1 MRQSILFLLVLASLL
16 IAAPVLAGQAAS
28 NTGCGLGT
36 VLWGDNADGSVV
48 SQSFQATT
56 NGTFGNQTFGITS
69 GTSGCDQP
77 ANIIKNDRTLAFT
90 ADNMDLLAR
99 DIAAGEGE
107 TLETLAEL
115 IEVPTAD
122 RPAFYASLQ
131 QNFNHIFVTGD
142 ETAGVVLDRIA
153 VIAL

>member
-1 MRQSILFLLVLASLL
+1 MKKLVALAVLLLVAT
-16 IAAPVLAGQAAS
+16 PVFAGQARS

-36 VLWGDNADGSVV
+36 LLWEDKSDGSVI
-48 SQSFQATT
+48 SQSLQATT
-56 NGTFGNQTFGITS
+56 NGIFGNQTFGITS
-69 GTSGCDQP
+69 GTLGCDQP

-99 DIAAGEGE
+99 DIAAGQGE

-115 IEVPTAD
+115 LEVPTGE
-122 RPAFYASLQ
+122 RQAFAANLQ
-131 QNFNHIFVTGD
+131 TNFAKIFVTGE